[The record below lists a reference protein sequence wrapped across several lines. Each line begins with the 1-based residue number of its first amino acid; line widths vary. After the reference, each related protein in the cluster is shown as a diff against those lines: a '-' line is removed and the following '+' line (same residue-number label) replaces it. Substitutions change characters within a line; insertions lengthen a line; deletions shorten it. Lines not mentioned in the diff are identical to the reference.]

1 MITEKF
7 NEHHWAIKKW
17 EHDTKLLHQRRFI
30 EREKIA
36 IIQNLKLLMSLSL
49 SLSLS
54 MTLTSGNILTA
65 MLDQW
70 VVVPI
75 NYYLEIIVRPCWW
88 HIGDIN
94 NNTTNENKWRMRV
107 SQVWLPFRQKSQ
119 RLIQHRRAQ
128 NCKWVGRAV
137 SLWFGS
143 GGQERQL
150 SRLPIV
156 HVLYWNQYFW
166 GIEGRCMWPLR
177 CSNQYHV
184 CLT

>member
-1 MITEKF
+1 
-7 NEHHWAIKKW
+7 
-17 EHDTKLLHQRRFI
+17 
-30 EREKIA
+30 
-36 IIQNLKLLMSLSL
+36 
-49 SLSLS
+49 

-107 SQVWLPFRQKSQ
+107 SQVWLPFRQNWDASFDISKHSSIQKSL
-119 RLIQHRRAQ
+119 RLIRHRRVQ
-128 NCKWVGRAV
+128 NCEWV
-137 SLWFGS
+137 GS

-156 HVLYWNQYFW
+156 HVLYWSQYFW
-166 GIEGRCMWPLR
+166 GIEGQCMWPLS